1 MITLEIVIGIHAVL
15 IRRYGGSPGMRD
27 EGALQSAVSR
37 PYQTFDGEEL
47 YKTTVEKA
55 AALIESLVKNHPF
68 IDGNKRTG
76 YVSMRILLRKN
87 QKDVKATEEE
97 KYEFVINIANGKSEY
112 EEIKQWIEEK
122 LAKWASR

>member
-1 MITLEIVIGIHAVL
+1 VL
-15 IRRYGGSPGMRD
+15 
-27 EGALQSAVSR
+27 L
-37 PYQTFDGEEL
+37 
-47 YKTTVEKA
+47 
-55 AALIESLVKNHPF
+55 SLVKNHPF

-87 QKDVKATEEE
+87 QKDVRATEEE

-122 LAKWASR
+122 LVEWAGR

>member
-1 MITLEIVIGIHAVL
+1 MVNRRSVL
-15 IRRYGGSPGMRD
+15 
-27 EGALQSAVSR
+27 L
-37 PYQTFDGEEL
+37 
-47 YKTTVEKA
+47 
-55 AALIESLVKNHPF
+55 SLVKNHPF

-87 QKDVKATEEE
+87 QKDVRATEEE

-122 LAKWASR
+122 LVEWAGR

>member
-15 IRRYGGSPGMRD
+15 IKRYGGSLGIRD

-37 PYQTFDGEEL
+37 PYQTFDGKEL

-68 IDGNKRTG
+68 IDGNKRIGHAAMKT
-76 YVSMRILLRKN
+76 
-87 QKDVKATEEE
+87 
-97 KYEFVINIANGKSEY
+97 F
-112 EEIKQWIEEK
+112 
-122 LAKWASR
+122 